1 MKKKLLIS
9 FIALCIVFAILIS
22 AFIVWYVYT
31 DRYEVTEKGRELS
44 PDGRVEVILEQI
56 GSPGF
61 PFGPVK
67 VRIRVKYT
75 FREKDYTVIETS
87 MYNDGGGLSDYNW
100 SIEWSKETVTII
112 LNHADLAEDTVFTV
126 VIN

>member
-9 FIALCIVFAILIS
+9 FVALCIVFAILIS

-56 GSPGF
+56 GSWL
-61 PFGPVK
+61 
-67 VRIRVKYT
+67 
-75 FREKDYTVIETS
+75 
-87 MYNDGGGLSDYNW
+87 LSTLFIKNRG
-100 SIEWSKETVTII
+100 
-112 LNHADLAEDTVFTV
+112 
-126 VIN
+126 